1 MKMIFHTV
9 TMKTKLLKTMSTLL
23 VTDVIAKHHLNK
35 MCVVKAQD
43 KPKTL
48 VSSSGEKKVQE
59 QSLAHEKKHRKARG
73 KAVILGDSQLYHTE
87 ENKLSS
93 KTNKIIVR
101 SKVGLEVNE
110 VINTFGDILN
120 EKADEF
126 KFHVGVNSVEKESEE
141 EILHKFLKL
150 GESIDSA

>member
-1 MKMIFHTV
+1 M
-9 TMKTKLLKTMSTLL
+9 
-23 VTDVIAKHHLNK
+23 
-35 MCVVKAQD
+35 
-43 KPKTL
+43 
-48 VSSSGEKKVQE
+48 
-59 QSLAHEKKHRKARG
+59 
-73 KAVILGDSQLYHTE
+73 ILGDSQLYHTE

-93 KTNKIIVR
+93 KTNEIIVR
-101 SKVGLEVNE
+101 RKAGLEVNE